1 VIGLSLLPPIAFV
14 RSHIQNSSSLNDRR
28 FSSLPPIYMLSAPF
42 SPIVVVFSIVIF
54 ATFSTLSIE
63 IPVCATVLL
72 RHTALRL
79 DGFVRAND
87 IATI

>member
-1 VIGLSLLPPIAFV
+1 
-14 RSHIQNSSSLNDRR
+14 
-28 FSSLPPIYMLSAPF
+28 MLSAPF